1 MKSMKA
7 VDLFCGCGGMSLG
20 FQNAGIEII
29 AAFDNWDPAINI
41 YRDNFQHAV
50 YDIDLNSDNA
60 VEQIRMLNPEMI
72 IGGPPCQDFS
82 IAGNRNMGERA
93 NLTIRFANIVSEVR
107 PTWFV
112 MENVYNIER
121 MPILPKAQKIFKNAG
136 YGLTVRILNASHCG
150 VPQARRRFFM
160 VGLLGAKDNFL
171 GRALD
176 LPQTKLPMTVRD
188 YLDDALQTQFYYMH
202 PRSYNRRGVFSIDEP
217 SATIRGVNR
226 PIPQG
231 YKMHRG
237 DKADPKDGGVREL
250 TTKERSYLQTFPD
263 GFLLEG
269 KKTDVEQAIGNA
281 VPVKLAEYVAQRIID
296 YSRQKGEVGK

>member
-1 MKSMKA
+1 MKA

-20 FQNAGIEII
+20 FQNAGVEVL
-29 AAFDNWDPAINI
+29 AAFDNWEPAINI
-41 YRDNFQHAV
+41 YKDNFQHPV
-50 YDIDLNSDNA
+50 HNVDLNADDA
-60 VEQIRMLNPEMI
+60 VEKIKALAPEMI

-82 IAGNRNMGERA
+82 IAGSRNMGERA
-93 NLTIRFANIVSEVR
+93 NMTIRFANIVSEVK

-121 MPILPKAQKIFKNAG
+121 MPILPKARKIFKKAG
-136 YGLTVRILNASHCG
+136 YGLTVRILNASHYG

-160 VGLLGAKDNFL
+160 IGLLDAKDDFL

-176 LPQTKLPMTVRD
+176 LAQKKLPMTVRD
-188 YLDDALQTQFYYMH
+188 YLGDTLQTQFYYMH
-202 PRSYNRRGVFSIDEP
+202 PRSYNRRGVFSVDEP

-231 YKMHRG
+231 YKKHHG

-250 TTKERSYLQTFPD
+250 TSKERSFLQTFPEE
-263 GFLLEG
+263 FIIEG

-281 VPVKLAEYVAQRIID
+281 VPVKLAEYVAQQIAE
-296 YSRQKGEVGK
+296 YSHHLSGVSR

>member
-1 MKSMKA
+1 MRA
-7 VDLFCGCGGMSLG
+7 VDLFCGCGGMSRG
-20 FQNAGIEII
+20 FQNTGIEVL
-29 AAFDNWDPAINI
+29 AAYDNWLPAINI
-41 YRDNFQHAV
+41 YRDNFQHPV
-50 YDIDLNSDNA
+50 YDYDLNAIEAIEHIKAFAPD
-60 VEQIRMLNPEMI
+60 MI

-121 MPILPKAQKIFKNAG
+121 MPILPKAKKIFKKAG
-136 YGLTVRILNASHCG
+136 YGLTIRILNASHYG

-160 VGLLGAKDNFL
+160 IGLLDAKDDFL

-176 LPQTKLPMTVRD
+176 LAQTKLPMTVRD
-188 YLDDALQTQFYYMH
+188 YLGDRLNTQFYYMH
-202 PRSYNRRGVFSIDEP
+202 PRSYNRRGVFTIDEP

-231 YKMHRG
+231 YKKHHG
-237 DKADPKDGGVREL
+237 DKADPSEGGVREL
-250 TTKERSYLQTFPD
+250 TTKERSYIQTFPD
-263 GFLLEG
+263 DFVLDGN
-269 KKTDVEQAIGNA
+269 KTDVEQAIGNA
-281 VPVKLAEYVAQRIID
+281 VPVKLAEFVAQRIVD
-296 YSRQKGEVGK
+296 YSQKESEGSQ

>member
-1 MKSMKA
+1 MRA
-7 VDLFCGCGGMSLG
+7 VDLFCGCGGMSQG
-20 FQNAGIEII
+20 FQNTGIEVL
-29 AAFDNWDPAINI
+29 AAYDNWLPAINI
-41 YRDNFQHAV
+41 YRDNFQHPV
-50 YDIDLNSDNA
+50 YDYDLNAIEAIEHIKAFAPD
-60 VEQIRMLNPEMI
+60 MI

-121 MPILPKAQKIFKNAG
+121 MPILPKAKKIFKKAG
-136 YGLTVRILNASHCG
+136 YGLTIRILNASHCG

-160 VGLLGAKDNFL
+160 IGLLDAKDDFL

-176 LPQTKLPMTVRD
+176 LAQTKLPMTVRD
-188 YLDDALQTQFYYMH
+188 YLGDRLNTQFYYMH
-202 PRSYNRRGVFSIDEP
+202 PRSYNRRGVFTIDEP

-231 YKMHRG
+231 YKKHHG
-237 DKADPKDGGVREL
+237 DKADPSEGGVREL
-250 TTKERSYLQTFPD
+250 TTKERSYIQTFPD
-263 GFLLEG
+263 DFVLDGN
-269 KKTDVEQAIGNA
+269 KTDVEQAIGNA
-281 VPVKLAEYVAQRIID
+281 VPVKLAEFVAQRIVD
-296 YSRQKGEVGK
+296 YSQKESEGSQ

>member
-1 MKSMKA
+1 MRA

-20 FQNAGIEII
+20 FQNAGIEIL
-29 AAFDNWDPAINI
+29 AAYDNWAPAINI
-41 YRDNFQHAV
+41 YRDNFRHPV
-50 YDIDLNSDNA
+50 FDCDLNSIEAINHIKA
-60 VEQIRMLNPEMI
+60 FNPDMI

-93 NLTIRFANIVSEVR
+93 NLTIRFANIVNEIR
-107 PTWFV
+107 PKWFV

-121 MPILPKAQKIFKNAG
+121 MPILPKAQKIFKKAG

-160 VGLLGAKDNFL
+160 IGLLGAKNDFL

-176 LPQTKLPMTVRD
+176 LAQTKVQMTVRD
-188 YLDDALQTQFYYMH
+188 YLGDSLNTQFYYMH

-231 YKMHRG
+231 YKKHHG
-237 DKADPKDGGVREL
+237 DKADPSKGGVREL
-250 TTKERSYLQTFPD
+250 TTKERSYIQTFPPN
-263 GFLLEG
+263 FVLEG
-269 KKTDVEQAIGNA
+269 KKTDLEQAIGNA
-281 VPVKLAEYVAQRIID
+281 VPVKLAEFVARRIVE
-296 YSRQKGEVGK
+296 YSQKKSEESQ

>member
-1 MKSMKA
+1 MKA

-20 FQNAGIEII
+20 FQNAGVEVL
-29 AAFDNWDPAINI
+29 AAFDNWEPAINI
-41 YRDNFQHAV
+41 YRDNFQHPV
-50 YDIDLNSDNA
+50 HNVDLNAADA
-60 VEQIRMLNPEMI
+60 IEQIRALEPDMI

-82 IAGNRNMGERA
+82 IAGSRNMGERA
-93 NLTIRFANIVSEVR
+93 NLTIRFAEIVSEVK

-121 MPILPKAQKIFKNAG
+121 MPILPKARKIFKKAG
-136 YGLTVRILNASHCG
+136 YGITVRILDASHCG

-160 VGLLGAKDNFL
+160 LGLLGAKDNFL

-176 LPQTKLPMTVRD
+176 LAHVKFPMTVRD
-188 YLDDALQTQFYYMH
+188 YLGETLQTEFYYMH

-231 YKMHRG
+231 YKKHHG
-237 DKADPKDGGVREL
+237 DKADPSDGCVREL

-263 GFLLEG
+263 GFILEG

-281 VPVKLAEYVAQRIID
+281 VPVKLAEYVARRIIE
-296 YSRQKGEVGK
+296 YLRQKGEALK

>member
-1 MKSMKA
+1 MRA

-20 FQNAGIEII
+20 FQNTGIEVL
-29 AAFDNWDPAINI
+29 AAYDNWIPAINI
-41 YRDNFQHAV
+41 YRNNFKHPIFD
-50 YDIDLNSDNA
+50 YDLNA
-60 VEQIRMLNPEMI
+60 AEAIEHIKAFKPEMI

-121 MPILPKAQKIFKNAG
+121 MPILPKAKKIFKKAG

-150 VPQARRRFFM
+150 VPQARRRYFM
-160 VGLLGAKDNFL
+160 IGLLDAKDDFL

-176 LPQTKLPMTVRD
+176 LAQTKLPMTVRD
-188 YLDDALQTQFYYMH
+188 YLGDRLNTQFYYMH

-231 YKMHRG
+231 YKKHHG
-237 DKADPKDGGVREL
+237 DKADPSEGGVREL
-250 TTKERSYLQTFPD
+250 TTKERSYIQTFPD
-263 GFLLEG
+263 NFVLDGN
-269 KKTDVEQAIGNA
+269 KTDVEQAIGNA
-281 VPVKLAEYVAQRIID
+281 VPVKLAEFVAQRIVD
-296 YSRQKGEVGK
+296 YSQKESEGSQ

>member
-1 MKSMKA
+1 MKA

-20 FQNAGIEII
+20 FQNAGVEVL
-29 AAFDNWDPAINI
+29 AAFDNWEPVINI
-41 YRDNFQHAV
+41 YRDNFQHPV
-50 YDIDLNSDNA
+50 HNVDLNETNA
-60 VEQIRMLNPEMI
+60 VEQIKALNPEMI

-82 IAGNRNMGERA
+82 IAGSRNMGERA
-93 NLTIRFANIVSEVR
+93 NLTVRFAEIVSEVK

-121 MPILPKAQKIFKNAG
+121 MPILPKVKKIFKKVG

-160 VGLLGAKDNFL
+160 IGLLGAKDDFL

-176 LPQTKLPMTVRD
+176 LAQTKLPMTVKD
-188 YLDDALQTQFYYMH
+188 YLDDTLQTQFYYMH
-202 PRSYNRRGVFSIDEP
+202 PRSYNRRGVFSVDEP

-231 YKMHRG
+231 YKMHHG
-237 DKADPKDGGVREL
+237 DKADPAKGGVREL
-250 TTKERSYLQTFPD
+250 TTRERSYLQTFPEE
-263 GFLLEG
+263 FVLEG

-281 VPVKLAEYVAQRIID
+281 VPVKLAEYVARRIIE
-296 YSRQKGEVGK
+296 YSRQESEAGK

>member
-1 MKSMKA
+1 MRA

-20 FQNAGIEII
+20 FQNTGIEVL
-29 AAFDNWDPAINI
+29 AAYDNWIPAINI
-41 YRDNFQHAV
+41 YRDNFKHPV
-50 YDIDLNSDNA
+50 FDYDLNA
-60 VEQIRMLNPEMI
+60 VEAIEHIKAFKPEMI

-121 MPILPKAQKIFKNAG
+121 MPILPKAKKIFKKAG
-136 YGLTVRILNASHCG
+136 YGLTIRILNASHCG

-160 VGLLGAKDNFL
+160 IGLLDAKDNFL

-176 LPQTKLPMTVRD
+176 LAQTKLPMTVRD
-188 YLDDALQTQFYYMH
+188 YLGDRLNTQFYYMH
-202 PRSYNRRGVFSIDEP
+202 PRSYNRRGVFTIDEP

-231 YKMHRG
+231 YKKHHG
-237 DKADPKDGGVREL
+237 DKADPSEGGVSEL
-250 TTKERSYLQTFPD
+250 TTKERSYIQTFPD
-263 GFLLEG
+263 NFVLDGN
-269 KKTDVEQAIGNA
+269 KTDVEQAIGNA
-281 VPVKLAEYVAQRIID
+281 VPVKLAEFVAQRIVD
-296 YSRQKGEVGK
+296 YSQKESEGSQ